1 MARTIWLRPL
11 SPEELAHLRKGKGG
25 EMFSSDSLAIIGPAD
40 HLYVK
45 CLNVKVRSYR
55 VHLGNG
61 QYIDEATWQDAT
73 GGVKISVTWSV
84 NSAYDY
90 LFDQAKNLNIEFFEH
105 PKSSINYQVFVFDK
119 SYIDRFVK
127 AISYAD
133 HALRD
138 WYESRPLLTRWFG
151 AMAPE
156 YTSTDAAI
164 IRETLR
170 AILIN

>member
-11 SPEELAHLRKGKGG
+11 SPEELAHLRKGKCG
-25 EMFSSDSLAIIGPAD
+25 EMFSSDSLALIGPVD

-61 QYIDEATWQDAT
+61 QHIDEATWRDAT
-73 GGVKISVTWSV
+73 GGIKISVSWSV
-84 NSAYDY
+84 DSVYNY
-90 LFDQAKNLNIEFFEH
+90 LFDQAKNLNIEFFDH

-119 SYIDRFVK
+119 SYIDRFIK
-127 AISYAD
+127 AISYVD
-133 HALRD
+133 NALRS

-151 AMAPE
+151 AIEPE
-156 YTSTDAAI
+156 YGSKDAAT
-164 IRETLR
+164 IREALR
-170 AILIN
+170 AILIS